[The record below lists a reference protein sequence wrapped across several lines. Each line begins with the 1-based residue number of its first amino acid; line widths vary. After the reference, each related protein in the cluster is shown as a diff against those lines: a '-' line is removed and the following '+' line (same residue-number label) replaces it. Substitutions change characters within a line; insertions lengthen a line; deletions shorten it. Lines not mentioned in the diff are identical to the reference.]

1 MHHFFAFAF
10 AFVEANG
17 KCVLK
22 SHLSEYQNILCMLL
36 SQVILKNKTLNPKP
50 KEIRCFSLCAGND
63 IWSYSWVSGCGI

>member
-1 MHHFFAFAF
+1 MHHLFAF

-22 SHLSEYQNILCMLL
+22 SHLSEYQNILCMVL

-50 KEIRCFSLCAGND
+50 
-63 IWSYSWVSGCGI
+63 